1 MSMGAVAIVGAAQ
14 LYYGRKTQKLRGSLG
29 SREAANAAWF
39 DRLHPYAAGL
49 APQKKSPAASEDLP
63 RGCQCYGLLMFDFY
77 GLKQLEIERRFRWK
91 CDVAITRE
99 PRATCTRRVS
109 DQSPHRRALT
119 AASQR
124 SYNRSAGRAAADH
137 GCGALSFPLPGH
149 RRSRGLNFIV
159 LTVDSDAR
167 QCQRKH

>member
-1 MSMGAVAIVGAAQ
+1 MSMGAVGIVGAAQ
-14 LYYGRKTQKLRGSLG
+14 LYYGWKTQQLCDSLG

-39 DRLHPYAAGL
+39 DQAHPYAAGL
-49 APQKKSPAASEDLP
+49 APQKKSPAASENLP

-91 CDVAITRE
+91 CDVAIARE
-99 PRATCTRRVS
+99 PRATGTRRGA
-109 DQSPHRRALT
+109 DQSANRRTLT
-119 AASQR
+119 AAGQR
-124 SYNRSAGRAAADH
+124 SDNRSAGRSAANH
-137 GCGALSFPLPGH
+137 GCSALAFPLPGH

-159 LTVDSDAR
+159 LAVDSDAR

>member
-1 MSMGAVAIVGAAQ
+1 MSMGAVGIVGAAQ
-14 LYYGRKTQKLRGSLG
+14 LYYGWKMQKLCDSLG
-29 SREAANAAWF
+29 SREAANGAWF
-39 DRLHPYAAGL
+39 DRLHPCAAGL
-49 APQKKSPAASEDLP
+49 ARRGKSPPASEDLP

-77 GLKQLEIERRFRWK
+77 WLKQLEIERRFRSK
-91 CDVAITRE
+91 RDVAIARE
-99 PRATCTRRVS
+99 PRAPGTRRGA
-109 DQSPHRRALT
+109 DQSPDRRAL
-119 AASQR
+119 AAAGQR
-124 SYNRSAGRAAADH
+124 SDNRSTGRSAADH